1 MPRNTYPINKEKP
14 LRINA
19 GAIRD
24 FLTYLL
30 VGQLLEIIFTFC
42 TVNVGW
48 DPEEDPAPVALEPL
62 GELPMLPLLEA
73 ELLLSVPVT
82 RI

>member
-1 MPRNTYPINKEKP
+1 VPRNTYPINKEKP

-19 GAIRD
+19 GAIRDYRD

-42 TVNVGW
+42 TVNVG
-48 DPEEDPAPVALEPL
+48 
-62 GELPMLPLLEA
+62 
-73 ELLLSVPVT
+73 
-82 RI
+82 